1 LSIKNNQI
9 KKLLQLQL
17 MNLSI
22 TKYLKKRSNGSAIA
36 EFLIFTLPF
45 FTIFLILMT
54 QIHSKSMA
62 LLESNNLA
70 RQAVRAFVTSPT
82 AELAMIRAYQVI
94 DLYKSNLAQEAQKS
108 RPINLNISCQEFP
121 CFSPGNKVSATV
133 SIGRLSTSTA
143 SEYMDLWR

>member
-1 LSIKNNQI
+1 MNNLIIKF
-9 KKLLQLQL
+9 
-17 MNLSI
+17 
-22 TKYLKKRSNGSAIA
+22 LKKRSDGSAIA

-45 FTIFLILMT
+45 FTVFLILIT

-94 DLYKSNLAQEAQKS
+94 DLYKSNLAQEALIS
-108 RPINLNISCQEFP
+108 RPINLSINCQELP

-133 SIGRLSTSTA
+133 SIGRLSKSTA
-143 SEYMDLWR
+143 SEYVDLWR

>member
-1 LSIKNNQI
+1 
-9 KKLLQLQL
+9 
-17 MNLSI
+17 MNHLI
-22 TKYLKKRSNGSAIA
+22 IKYLKKRSDGSAIA

-45 FTIFLILMT
+45 FTVFLILIT

-94 DLYKSNLAQEAQKS
+94 DLYKSNLAQDALIS
-108 RPINLNISCQEFP
+108 RPINLSINCQDLP

-143 SEYMDLWR
+143 TEYVDLWR

>member
-1 LSIKNNQI
+1 
-9 KKLLQLQL
+9 
-17 MNLSI
+17 MNLPI
-22 TKYLKKRSNGSAIA
+22 TKYLKKRSSGSAIA

-45 FTIFLILMT
+45 FTIFLILIT

>member
-1 LSIKNNQI
+1 
-9 KKLLQLQL
+9 
-17 MNLSI
+17 MNLPI
-22 TKYLKKRSNGSAIA
+22 TKYLKKRSSGSAIA

-45 FTIFLILMT
+45 FTIFLILIT

-82 AELAMIRAYQVI
+82 AELAMIRAHQVV
-94 DLYKSNLAQEAQKS
+94 DLYKSNLSQEVLIS
-108 RPINLNISCQEFP
+108 RPINLTINCQEFP

-133 SIGRLSTSTA
+133 SIGRLSKSTA
-143 SEYMDLWR
+143 S

>member
-1 LSIKNNQI
+1 
-9 KKLLQLQL
+9 LQLQL

>member
-1 LSIKNNQI
+1 
-9 KKLLQLQL
+9 LQLQL

-45 FTIFLILMT
+45 FTIFLILIT

-82 AELAMIRAYQVI
+82 AELAMIRAHQVV
-94 DLYKSNLAQEAQKS
+94 DLYKSNLSQEVLIS
-108 RPINLNISCQEFP
+108 RPINLTINCQEFP

-133 SIGRLSTSTA
+133 SIGRLSKSTA

>member
-1 LSIKNNQI
+1 
-9 KKLLQLQL
+9 
-17 MNLSI
+17 MNHLI
-22 TKYLKKRSNGSAIA
+22 IKYLKKRSDGSAIA

-45 FTIFLILMT
+45 FTVFLILIT

-82 AELAMIRAYQVI
+82 AELAMIRAYQVV
-94 DLYKSNLAQEAQKS
+94 DLYKSNLAQDALIS
-108 RPINLNISCQEFP
+108 RPINLSIKCQELP

-133 SIGRLSTSTA
+133 SIGRLSKSTA
-143 SEYMDLWR
+143 TEYVDLWR

>member
-1 LSIKNNQI
+1 MNHSII
-9 KKLLQLQL
+9 
-17 MNLSI
+17 
-22 TKYLKKRSNGSAIA
+22 KYLKKRSDGSAIA

-45 FTIFLILMT
+45 FTVFLILIT
-54 QIHSKSMA
+54 QIHGKSMA

-94 DLYKSNLAQEAQKS
+94 DLYKSNLAQEALIS
-108 RPINLNISCQEFP
+108 RPINLSINCQELP

-133 SIGRLSTSTA
+133 SIGRLSKSTA
-143 SEYMDLWR
+143 SEYVDLWR

>member
-1 LSIKNNQI
+1 
-9 KKLLQLQL
+9 
-17 MNLSI
+17 MNHLI
-22 TKYLKKRSNGSAIA
+22 IKYLKKRSDGSAIA

-45 FTIFLILMT
+45 FTVFLILIT

-70 RQAVRAFVTSPT
+70 RQAVRAFVTSPS

-94 DLYKSNLAQEAQKS
+94 DLYKSNLTQDAQQS
-108 RPINLNISCQEFP
+108 RPINLSINCQEFP

-133 SIGRLSTSTA
+133 SIGRLSKSTA
-143 SEYMDLWR
+143 TEYVDLWR

>member
-1 LSIKNNQI
+1 MNHSII
-9 KKLLQLQL
+9 
-17 MNLSI
+17 
-22 TKYLKKRSNGSAIA
+22 KYLKKRSDGSAIA

-45 FTIFLILMT
+45 FTVFLILIT

-94 DLYKSNLAQEAQKS
+94 DIYKSNLAQGALIS
-108 RPINLNISCQEFP
+108 RPINLSINCQEFP

-133 SIGRLSTSTA
+133 SIGRLSKSTA
-143 SEYMDLWR
+143 SEYVDLWR

>member
-1 LSIKNNQI
+1 
-9 KKLLQLQL
+9 
-17 MNLSI
+17 MNHPI
-22 TKYLKKRSNGSAIA
+22 IKYLRKSSNGSAIA

-45 FTIFLILMT
+45 FTVFLILIT

-94 DLYKSNLAQEAQKS
+94 DLYKSNLAQDAQQS
-108 RPINLNISCQEFP
+108 RSINLSIDCQLSP

-133 SIGRLSTSTA
+133 SIGRLSKSTA
-143 SEYMDLWR
+143 TEYVDLWR

>member
-1 LSIKNNQI
+1 
-9 KKLLQLQL
+9 
-17 MNLSI
+17 MNLPI

-36 EFLIFTLPF
+36 EFLIFTLPL
-45 FTIFLILMT
+45 FTIFLILIT

-62 LLESNNLA
+62 ILESNNLA

>member
-1 LSIKNNQI
+1 
-9 KKLLQLQL
+9 

>member
-1 LSIKNNQI
+1 
-9 KKLLQLQL
+9 
-17 MNLSI
+17 MNLPI

-45 FTIFLILMT
+45 FTIFLILIT

-133 SIGRLSTSTA
+133 SIGRLSISTA

>member
-1 LSIKNNQI
+1 
-9 KKLLQLQL
+9 
-17 MNLSI
+17 MNHLI
-22 TKYLKKRSNGSAIA
+22 IKYLKKRSDGSAIA

-45 FTIFLILMT
+45 FTVFLILIT

-82 AELAMIRAYQVI
+82 AELAMIRAYQVV
-94 DLYKSNLAQEAQKS
+94 DLYKSNLAQDALIS
-108 RPINLNISCQEFP
+108 RPINLSINCQELP

-133 SIGRLSTSTA
+133 SIGRLSKSTA
-143 SEYMDLWR
+143 TEYVDLWR

>member
-1 LSIKNNQI
+1 
-9 KKLLQLQL
+9 
-17 MNLSI
+17 MNHLI
-22 TKYLKKRSNGSAIA
+22 IKYLKKRSDGSAIA

-45 FTIFLILMT
+45 FTVFLILIT

-94 DLYKSNLAQEAQKS
+94 DLYKSNLAQEVLIS
-108 RPINLNISCQEFP
+108 RPINLSINCQEFP

-133 SIGRLSTSTA
+133 SIGRLSKSTA
-143 SEYMDLWR
+143 TEYVDLWR

>member
-1 LSIKNNQI
+1 
-9 KKLLQLQL
+9 

-82 AELAMIRAYQVI
+82 AEVAMIRAYQVI

-143 SEYMDLWR
+143 SEYIDLWR

>member
-1 LSIKNNQI
+1 
-9 KKLLQLQL
+9 
-17 MNLSI
+17 MNHLI
-22 TKYLKKRSNGSAIA
+22 IKYLKKRSDGSAIA

-45 FTIFLILMT
+45 FTVFLILIT

-82 AELAMIRAYQVI
+82 AEIAMIRAYQVI
-94 DLYKSNLAQEAQKS
+94 DLYKSNLTQEAQSS
-108 RPINLNISCQEFP
+108 RPINLTINCQDSP

-133 SIGRLSTSTA
+133 SIGLLSKSTA
-143 SEYMDLWR
+143 SEYVDLWR

>member
-1 LSIKNNQI
+1 
-9 KKLLQLQL
+9 

-133 SIGRLSTSTA
+133 SIGRLSTSTV

>member
-1 LSIKNNQI
+1 MK
-9 KKLLQLQL
+9 
-17 MNLSI
+17 LSI

>member
-1 LSIKNNQI
+1 
-9 KKLLQLQL
+9 
-17 MNLSI
+17 MNHLIISS
-22 TKYLKKRSNGSAIA
+22 LKRKSNGSAIA

-45 FTIFLILMT
+45 FTVFLILIT

-94 DLYKSNLAQEAQKS
+94 DVYKSNLAQEVQRS
-108 RPINLNISCQEFP
+108 RPINLTINCQDSP
-121 CFSPGNKVSATV
+121 CYSPGNKVSATV
-133 SIGRLSTSTA
+133 SIGRLSKSTA
-143 SEYMDLWR
+143 SEYVDLWR

>member
-1 LSIKNNQI
+1 
-9 KKLLQLQL
+9 
-17 MNLSI
+17 MNLQI
-22 TKYLKKRSNGSAIA
+22 TKYLKRRSNGSAIA

-45 FTIFLILMT
+45 FTIFLILIT

-82 AELAMIRAYQVI
+82 AELAMIRAHQVI

-108 RPINLNISCQEFP
+108 RPINLTINCQEFP

-133 SIGRLSTSTA
+133 RIGRLSTSTA

>member
-1 LSIKNNQI
+1 
-9 KKLLQLQL
+9 
-17 MNLSI
+17 MNLPI
-22 TKYLKKRSNGSAIA
+22 TKYLKKRSSGSAIA

-45 FTIFLILMT
+45 FTIFLILIT

-82 AELAMIRAYQVI
+82 AELAMIRAHQVV
-94 DLYKSNLAQEAQKS
+94 DLYKSNLSQEVLIS
-108 RPINLNISCQEFP
+108 RPINLTINCQEFP

-133 SIGRLSTSTA
+133 SIGRLSKSTA

>member
-1 LSIKNNQI
+1 
-9 KKLLQLQL
+9 
-17 MNLSI
+17 MNHLI
-22 TKYLKKRSNGSAIA
+22 IKYLKKRSDGSAIA

-45 FTIFLILMT
+45 FTIFLILIT

-82 AELAMIRAYQVI
+82 AELALIRAYQVI
-94 DLYKSNLAQEAQKS
+94 DLYKSNLSQGALDS
-108 RPINLNISCQEFP
+108 RPINLTINCQAIP

-133 SIGRLSTSTA
+133 SIGRLSKSTV
-143 SEYMDLWR
+143 SEYVDLWR

>member
-1 LSIKNNQI
+1 MNHSII
-9 KKLLQLQL
+9 
-17 MNLSI
+17 
-22 TKYLKKRSNGSAIA
+22 KYLKKRSDGSAIA

-45 FTIFLILMT
+45 FTIFLILIT

-82 AELAMIRAYQVI
+82 AEIAMIRAYQVI
-94 DLYKSNLAQEAQKS
+94 DLYKSNLAQDAQRS
-108 RPINLNISCQEFP
+108 RPINLSITCQEFP

-133 SIGRLSTSTA
+133 SIGLLSKSTA
-143 SEYMDLWR
+143 SEYVDLWR